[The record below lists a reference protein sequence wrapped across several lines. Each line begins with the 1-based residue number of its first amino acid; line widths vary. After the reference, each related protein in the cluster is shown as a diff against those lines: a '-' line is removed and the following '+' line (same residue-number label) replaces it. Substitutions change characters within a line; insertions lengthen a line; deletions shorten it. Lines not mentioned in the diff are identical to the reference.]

1 MIIFP
6 SAIMGLF
13 LRVSALPNKKFFL
26 YFLSKR
32 VRIELYMFKYS
43 TDKFF
48 YKLKIGYQ
56 ASNLEAS
63 IIKFI
68 KNFVR
73 TLKEL
78 LNIII
83 NFIKCLV
90 GLIKGI
96 VR

>member
-1 MIIFP
+1 MVV
-6 SAIMGLF
+6 F
-13 LRVSALPNKKFFL
+13 LKNL
-26 YFLSKR
+26 KR
-32 VRIELYMFKYS
+32 KIVNYICLNIVQI
-43 TDKFF
+43 KFF